1 MDKLFTSLCKE
12 DSGQGMVEYAFLL
25 ALVALVA
32 TAGFEFLGNQIKE
45 KIDQVSSSF

>member
-12 DSGQGMVEYAFLL
+12 DSGQGMVEYAFIL

-32 TAGFEFLGNQIKE
+32 SASLGFLGNQIKE
-45 KIDQVSSSF
+45 RINQFSISY